1 MANPVS
7 LVAEAIAGGA
17 GAKAAGVATAAAGA
31 AASTVTNA
39 ATSAAAAGGA
49 NSTRQILSF
58 WGITPRTTFHHRS
71 TQT

>member
-39 ATSAAAAGGA
+39 ATSAAAALA
-49 NSTRQILSF
+49 RQLVRLGKVAR
-58 WGITPRTTFHHRS
+58 WRQRR
-71 TQT
+71 Q